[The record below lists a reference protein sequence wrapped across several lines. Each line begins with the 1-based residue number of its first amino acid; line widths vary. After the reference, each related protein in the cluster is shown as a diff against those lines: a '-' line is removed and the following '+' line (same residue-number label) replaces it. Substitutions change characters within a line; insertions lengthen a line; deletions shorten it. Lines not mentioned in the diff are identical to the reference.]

1 MELDLPTRTSD
12 RSSVQGV
19 LWKTVR
25 SGALERE
32 ELVQIATVINQWP
45 TLASHLGISKST
57 LDSSYDYEEQKYQ
70 MLVNWYQQQNPPPT
84 RQSLVRIIEEKMKDS
99 VLAQD
104 VVNIVGSIY
113 NSWH

>member
-1 MELDLPTRTSD
+1 MIFFSD

-45 TLASHLGISKST
+45 TLASHLGISEST
-57 LDSSYDYEEQKYQ
+57 IDSIRHSYDYEEQKYQ
-70 MLVNWYQQQNPPPT
+70 VLVNWYQQQNPPPT
-84 RQSLVRIIEEKMKDS
+84 PQSLVRIIEEEMKDS

-104 VVNIVGSIY
+104 VVNSVGSVY
-113 NSWH
+113 NNYS